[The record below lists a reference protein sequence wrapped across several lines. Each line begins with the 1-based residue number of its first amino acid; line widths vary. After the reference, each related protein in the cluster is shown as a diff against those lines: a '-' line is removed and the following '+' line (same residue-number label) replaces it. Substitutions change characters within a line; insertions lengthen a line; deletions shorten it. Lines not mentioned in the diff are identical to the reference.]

1 MSKVRKIA
9 MAVESIK
16 NHDTYVIENGETV
29 RWMKQKGR
37 VNYGS
42 I

>member
-1 MSKVRKIA
+1 

-16 NHDTYVIENGETV
+16 DHDAYVIENGKTV

-37 VNYGS
+37 VSYGS